1 MVVTTLEAR
10 AQILDD
16 LTAAINQLA
25 LATACLG
32 EAYEQLDETTADRLE
47 DGLFRPVQK
56 AYGRAKRTQSQFA
69 GRFGLTAPALES
81 PSPGLGSQGVKVF
94 IGRAVS
100 ASAEADHRIAELQDS
115 LLPIEAG
122 DPELRTGLAEVRE
135 LIDALPTRAREF
147 LRALG
152 R

>member
-1 MVVTTLEAR
+1 M
-10 AQILDD
+10 
-16 LTAAINQLA
+16 
-25 LATACLG
+25 
-32 EAYEQLDETTADRLE
+32 
-47 DGLFRPVQK
+47 
-56 AYGRAKRTQSQFA
+56 
-69 GRFGLTAPALES
+69 
-81 PSPGLGSQGVKVF
+81 KVF
-94 IGRAVS
+94 IARAVS

-135 LIDALPTRAREF
+135 LIDALATRAREF

>member
-32 EAYEQLDETTADRLE
+32 EAYEQLDEATADRLE

-56 AYGRAKRTQSQFA
+56 AYGRAKRTQSA
-69 GRFGLTAPALES
+69 VRRSDSGSRRPRSSRHRPAWAR
-81 PSPGLGSQGVKVF
+81 
-94 IGRAVS
+94 RA
-100 ASAEADHRIAELQDS
+100 
-115 LLPIEAG
+115 
-122 DPELRTGLAEVRE
+122 
-135 LIDALPTRAREF
+135 
-147 LRALG
+147 
-152 R
+152 